1 VVTADNYGFRPEP
14 HQFKSFKYC
23 VFETFYWYQVL
34 EEICIPNLVKSIRDI
49 TKFTDRPLKAIEF
62 IYDARLIDERER
74 VGHDRKMFSYFEE
87 IMG

>member
-1 VVTADNYGFRPEP
+1 M
-14 HQFKSFKYC
+14 
-23 VFETFYWYQVL
+23 
-34 EEICIPNLVKSIRDI
+34 KSIRDI